1 MYTVYV
7 LSRTTGVWHK
17 SVEKSLRAAIAL
29 VYGLDTQWRIV
40 ENIQDRPIIGRYN
53 GQLYRQLTKRLD
65 HNYRAFKSSVKRAE
79 RIGSLSPFYKVA

>member
-1 MYTVYV
+1 MYTVYI
-7 LSRTTGVWHK
+7 LSRSTGIWHK

-29 VYGLDTQWRIV
+29 VYGLTTQWRIV
-40 ENIQDRPIIGRYN
+40 STKDCAILGRYN

-65 HNYRAFKSSVKRAE
+65 HNYRAFKSSIKRAE